1 MNEITRIHLGRQ
13 PFIIAVDAQKELKAY
28 MAAIEKQAGED
39 VVKEVEL
46 RMAELLTE
54 RGITDNKTV
63 LAADVDFLKQQLG
76 SPKDF
81 KEDDNEADQEVS
93 DTSDRRL
100 FRDTENG
107 MLAGVSAG
115 LANYF
120 GIDPLL
126 VRLAFVIGVITG
138 GWGIL
143 AYVVLWLLVPEA
155 KTSSE
160 RLLMQGKAVTVES
173 IKEAVERA
181 DVKGATKRANSTV
194 APVINSV
201 FRVFLKILGVGFI
214 LAGVASIFG
223 LIVVRTYMA
232 AHHGKLFEENLFPVG
247 STEQLLAD
255 LGLTLAGLLAVFL
268 IICGVAIFKRRWPI
282 KGWITGVLTAIF
294 VIALA
299 VTLALTAGVA
309 PKVRDRYLSRSHTQT
324 RSVQP
329 FQDVVIQ
336 GKDVDYQWEYADTY
350 SVSIHYFDNPDVSK
364 IKTTVS
370 NNLLTIDTS
379 NYQRERN
386 CDMLCIF
393 PAYNLLVTVKGPQ
406 PLPIPSPVSTPKH
419 IIPKPYQD

>member
-93 DTSDRRL
+93 NTSDRRL

-214 LAGVASIFG
+214 LAGVASIFV

-282 KGWITGVLTAIF
+282 KGWITGVLTAVF

-406 PLPIPSPVSTPKH
+406 PLPTPSPASTPTH

>member
-28 MAAIEKQAGED
+28 MTAIEKQAGED

-93 DTSDRRL
+93 NTSDRRL

-282 KGWITGVLTAIF
+282 KGWITGVLTAVF

-406 PLPIPSPVSTPKH
+406 PLSIPSPASTPTH